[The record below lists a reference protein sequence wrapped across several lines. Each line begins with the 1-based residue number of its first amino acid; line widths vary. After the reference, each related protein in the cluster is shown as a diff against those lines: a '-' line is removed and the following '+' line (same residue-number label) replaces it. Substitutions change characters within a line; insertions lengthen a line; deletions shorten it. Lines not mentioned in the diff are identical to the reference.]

1 MSDIDVLGIGN
12 AIVDILA
19 KTDDETLNRLDLP
32 KGHMQ
37 LISSEEADRLYDAMG
52 PATEKS
58 GGSAANSCAGL
69 AALGGSSHFIGV
81 VNDDQFGEVFAHDL
95 NAIGVH
101 YNTTPVSGSSSTA
114 RCLVMVT
121 PDGERTMSTYLGASV
136 ELGADEIDEE
146 LVKAAKIT
154 YLEGY
159 LFDPPQ
165 AKEAFY
171 KAAEIAQ
178 GAGRRVA
185 LSLSDAFCV
194 ERHRDDFL
202 KFIKSKVDVLFAN
215 EDEIKA
221 LFQVDDFT
229 TAADLIRHEV
239 ELAALTQGAKGSMI
253 IHGNISA
260 ASPAFDVSEVVDTTG
275 AGDLYAAGF
284 LYGLT
289 HMAPLDVCGSL
300 GALAASEVISHMG
313 ARPEADLIKL
323 ANQHDLLY

>member
-19 KTDDETLNRLDLP
+19 TTDDETLNRLNLP

-37 LISSEEADRLYDAMG
+37 LISSEEADQLYDAMG

-58 GGSAANSCAGL
+58 GGSAANTCAGV
-69 AALGGSSHFIGV
+69 AAFGANAQFIGV
-81 VNDDQFGEVFAHDL
+81 VSDDQFGKIFSHDL
-95 NAIGVH
+95 NAIGVK
-101 YNTTPVSGSSSTA
+101 YDTAVSSGESSTA
-114 RCLVMVT
+114 RCLVLVT

-136 ELGADEIDEE
+136 ELGAENIDED
-146 LVKAAKIT
+146 LVKSAKVT

-159 LFDPPQ
+159 LFDPPK

-171 KAAEIAQ
+171 KAAEVAK

-202 KFIKSKVDVLFAN
+202 KFIKSNVDVLFAN
-215 EDEIKA
+215 EEEIKA
-221 LFQVDDFT
+221 LFQVDDFI
-229 TAADLIRHEV
+229 TAADMVRHEV
-239 ELAALTQGAKGSMI
+239 ELAALTQGAQGSMI
-253 IHGNISA
+253 IHGNITA
-260 ASPAFDVSEVVDTTG
+260 AAPAIDVLEVVDTTG

-284 LYGLT
+284 LFGLT
-289 HMAPLDVCGSL
+289 HMAALEICGSL

-313 ARPEADLIKL
+313 ARPEEDLVKL
-323 ANQHDLLY
+323 ADIHELI

>member
-1 MSDIDVLGIGN
+1 
-12 AIVDILA
+12 
-19 KTDDETLNRLDLP
+19 
-32 KGHMQ
+32 
-37 LISSEEADRLYDAMG
+37 
-52 PATEKS
+52 
-58 GGSAANSCAGL
+58 
-69 AALGGSSHFIGV
+69 
-81 VNDDQFGEVFAHDL
+81 
-95 NAIGVH
+95 
-101 YNTTPVSGSSSTA
+101 
-114 RCLVMVT
+114 
-121 PDGERTMSTYLGASV
+121 MSTYLGASV
-136 ELGADEIDEE
+136 ELGADDIDEE
-146 LVKAAKIT
+146 LVKSAKIT

-171 KAAEIAQ
+171 KAAKIAQ
-178 GAGRRVA
+178 SAGRRVA

-202 KFIKSKVDVLFAN
+202 KFIKSNVDVLFAN
-215 EDEIKA
+215 EEEIKA

-260 ASPAFDVSEVVDTTG
+260 ASPAFEVPEVVDTTG

-289 HMAPLDVCGSL
+289 HMAPLDVCGSF

-313 ARPEADLIKL
+313 ARPEADLVKL
-323 ANQHDLLY
+323 ADQHDLLY